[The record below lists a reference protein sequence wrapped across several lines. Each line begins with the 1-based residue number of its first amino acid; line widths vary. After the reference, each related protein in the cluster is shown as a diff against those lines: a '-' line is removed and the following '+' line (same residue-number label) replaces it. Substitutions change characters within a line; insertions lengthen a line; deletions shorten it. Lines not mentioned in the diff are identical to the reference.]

1 MIKQARCGK
10 QPYLALIFSLFS
22 CDTNLFPKE
31 EYIEPK
37 PVINT
42 DISQIT
48 FNNLRRTKIID
59 ISGVG
64 GFESTSEKTAIM
76 ASEIISEDTPQS
88 DYPSLSY
95 SVYRVKSGDMVGI
108 LAKVSTE
115 CSNHNI
121 NVLEVTQS
129 ILQDL
134 FAMIMMVDF
143 SKSDLPFTEFS
154 DMLGKMGNEMGLS
167 IHVMHEDIFNA
178 MHTI

>member
-1 MIKQARCGK
+1 MRAVITVIGK
-10 QPYLALIFSLFS
+10 
-22 CDTNLFPKE
+22 
-31 EYIEPK
+31 
-37 PVINT
+37 
-42 DISQIT
+42 
-48 FNNLRRTKIID
+48 
-59 ISGVG
+59 
-64 GFESTSEKTAIM
+64 
-76 ASEIISEDTPQS
+76 
-88 DYPSLSY
+88 
-95 SVYRVKSGDMVGI
+95 DMVGI